1 MSEENYQHILQGL
14 LYVCG
19 DEGLELQDAAGV
31 LDLTEQE
38 TKQQLLLLQQS
49 MKDDVPGLQVQCFGT
64 RFQLVTADSIA
75 PYIEKLAEG
84 PRQAKLSQ
92 AALETLAIISYNQPI
107 TRIEIDDIR
116 GVKSERAVQT
126 LIHKALVQESGRAQA
141 PGRPILYKT
150 TERFL
155 EHFNISSLEEL
166 PALGAEPE
174 EPSTEEA
181 DLFFKELEDEN

>member
-1 MSEENYQHILQGL
+1 MNEENYQHILQGL

-19 DEGLELQDAAGV
+19 DEGLEIQDAAGV

-38 TKQQLLLLQQS
+38 TEQQLLVLQQS
-49 MKDDVPGLQVQCFGT
+49 MKEDTPALQVQRFGS

-181 DLFFKELEDEN
+181 DLFFKELEEEN